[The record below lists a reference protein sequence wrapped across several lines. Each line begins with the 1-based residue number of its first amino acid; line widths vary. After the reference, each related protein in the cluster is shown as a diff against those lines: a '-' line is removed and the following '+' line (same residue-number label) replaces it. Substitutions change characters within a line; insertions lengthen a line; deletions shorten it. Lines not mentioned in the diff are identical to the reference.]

1 MSFWKTFG
9 FHTVS
14 AIDTLIE
21 SGDFTL
27 EQLLDEEEILQETK
41 SQNKK
46 LLDFLTEPETL
57 KKLLAYIT
65 QESREEDDA
74 KRKFKYP
81 FLACEILASEV
92 WAICD
97 AMYQD
102 HSLLDLLYG
111 YFEKDPP
118 LNPLLSSYSSR
129 VAGILLQKKVAETI
143 EYMKQRKDI
152 IGQFLKHL
160 GNASVMD
167 LLLKV
172 IQCEDTNDGAG
183 TLEWLCTTDL
193 IHALVAKFD
202 AINTAEVHENAAQAL
217 VDIILV
223 SMNSASS
230 PLIAQLESQEVL
242 EQLFNR
248 ILTDQLS
255 SGLLH
260 GLTVVIELLRR
271 HVNEHHDDSTKVE
284 DLPPLFKL
292 IVNSLPKFHSYLSLK
307 TKTNNKP
314 TVTMPLPSG
323 EFEPL
328 GFYRLKVIEFF
339 AILIITNHG
348 ALDAE
353 IMKLGVLSTCLSLF
367 FQYPW
372 NNFLHSTV
380 EQVVQTILDGEN
392 EELKLHLLK
401 DAKLLDG
408 ICEASKEN
416 DEELAKPKGVRRGY
430 MGHLTSMSTS
440 IINIASSTPSI
451 EKLLTT
457 NEKWNAY
464 VNGAL
469 ASTQAKMNRSL
480 AYMPSDFAVDEGEE
494 VDDYDENGED
504 YSPEEQDQFR
514 LEQDDDD
521 EDDDDEEEEGVVIQS
536 RRIDDGEEDTIEQ
549 EEEWEEREIV
559 DRGDETQA
567 QKEGEEESTTHSDA
581 APSDSSASSQPATTT
596 ETSSSEGAQQ
606 QEQQPAAATSEVTV

>member
-57 KKLLAYIT
+57 KKLLTYIT
-65 QESREEDDA
+65 VEPKEEDDA

-102 HSLLDLLYG
+102 HGLLNILYG

-129 VAGILLQKKVAETI
+129 VAGVLLQKKVSETI
-143 EYMKQRKDI
+143 DYMKERRDI

-172 IQCEDTNDGAG
+172 IQCEDSNDGVG
-183 TLEWLCTTDL
+183 VLEWLCTTDL
-193 IHALVAKFD
+193 ISALVSKFD
-202 AINTAEVHENAAQAL
+202 PHNSAEVHENAAQAL

-230 PLIAQLESQEVL
+230 PLIAQLESREVL
-242 EQLFNR
+242 EKLFSY
-248 ILTDQLS
+248 ILTGELS

-271 HVNEHHDDSTKVE
+271 HVNEHHDDVTKVE
-284 DLPPLFKL
+284 ELPSLLKL
-292 IVNSLPKFHSYLSLK
+292 IVAHLPKLHGYLSLK
-307 TKTNNKP
+307 TKTNNKL

-339 AILIITNHG
+339 AILIVTNYG
-348 ALDAE
+348 SVDTE
-353 IMKLGVLSTCLSLF
+353 IMKIGVLTTCLNLF

-380 EQVVQTILDGEN
+380 EQIIQTVLDGEN
-392 EELKLHLLK
+392 EELKIHLLR

-408 ICEASKEN
+408 ICEASREN
-416 DEELAKPKGVRRGY
+416 DEECAKPRGVRRGY
-430 MGHLTSMSTS
+430 MGHITSISTS
-440 IINIASSTPSI
+440 IINIATSTPSV
-451 EKLLTT
+451 ERLLSASD
-457 NEKWNAY
+457 KWSNY
-464 VNGAL
+464 VKGAL
-469 ASTQAKMNRSL
+469 ASTREKESKNL

-494 VDDYDENGED
+494 GDDYDDNGED

-514 LEQDDDD
+514 LDHDDD
-521 EDDDDEEEEGVVIQS
+521 EDDEDEEEDSVVMQS
-536 RRIDDGEEDTIEQ
+536 RRIDDGDEDTIES
-549 EEEWEEREIV
+549 EVWEEKEIQ
-559 DRGDETQA
+559 DNELSSEKQQEA
-567 QKEGEEESTTHSDA
+567 SSESQQQQQHNNEGESTQVNSTT
-581 APSDSSASSQPATTT
+581 
-596 ETSSSEGAQQ
+596 
-606 QEQQPAAATSEVTV
+606 EVAV

>member
-57 KKLLAYIT
+57 KKLLTYIT
-65 QESREEDDA
+65 IEPKEEDDP

-102 HSLLDLLYG
+102 HSLLNVLYG

-143 EYMKQRKDI
+143 EYMKERRDI

-172 IQCEDTNDGAG
+172 IQCEDSNDGVG
-183 TLEWLCTTDL
+183 VLEWLCTTDL
-193 IHALVAKFD
+193 ISALVAKFEPH
-202 AINTAEVHENAAQAL
+202 NSAEVHENAAQAL

-223 SMNSASS
+223 SMNSSSS
-230 PLIAQLESQEVL
+230 PLIAQIESQVVL
-242 EQLFNR
+242 EKLFSF
-248 ILTDQLS
+248 ILTDELS

-271 HVNEHHDDSTKVE
+271 HVNEQHDNSTKVE
-284 DLPPLFKL
+284 ELPSLFKL
-292 IVNSLPKFHSYLSLK
+292 IVAHLPKLHSYLSLK
-307 TKTNNKP
+307 TRTNNRL
-314 TVTMPLPSG
+314 TVVMPLPSG

-339 AILIITNHG
+339 AILIVTNYG
-348 ALDAE
+348 SIDAE
-353 IMKLGVLSTCLSLF
+353 IMKTGVLSTCLSLF

-380 EQVVQTILDGEN
+380 EQVIQTILDGEN
-392 EELKLHLLK
+392 EELKIHLLR
-401 DAKLLDG
+401 DAKLLDR
-408 ICEASKEN
+408 ICEASREN
-416 DEELAKPKGVRRGY
+416 DEECAKPKGVRRGY
-430 MGHLTSMSTS
+430 MGHITSISTS
-440 IINIASSTPSI
+440 IINIATTTPSI
-451 EKLLTT
+451 ERLLTSSESWT
-457 NEKWNAY
+457 AY
-464 VNGAL
+464 VKGAL
-469 ASTQAKMNRSL
+469 ASTREKESKSL
-480 AYMPSDFAVDEGEE
+480 AYMPSDFAVDENEE
-494 VDDYDENGED
+494 GDEYDDNGDD

-514 LEQDDDD
+514 LDQDD
-521 EDDDDEEEEGVVIQS
+521 EDEEEDEEEEGVVMQS
-536 RRIDDGEEDTIEQ
+536 RRIDDGEEDTIES
-549 EEEWEEREIV
+549 EVWEEKEIQ
-559 DRGDETQA
+559 DT
-567 QKEGEEESTTHSDA
+567 EESTPQQQQQENQSQSEESSQKHQQQEEDQPQSTEP
-581 APSDSSASSQPATTT
+581 APSSAPSQVNTTT
-596 ETSSSEGAQQ
+596 EIS
-606 QEQQPAAATSEVTV
+606 V